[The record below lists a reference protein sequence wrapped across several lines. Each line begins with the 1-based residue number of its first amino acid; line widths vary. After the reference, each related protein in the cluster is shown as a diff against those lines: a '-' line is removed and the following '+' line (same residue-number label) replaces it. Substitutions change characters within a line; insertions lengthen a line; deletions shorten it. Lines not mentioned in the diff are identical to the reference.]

1 MKSLSIAPVR
11 WQAPDNP
18 NTGYFVNE
26 LNSLKELTKNSPG
39 GKKMV
44 YINVSFTR
52 CNGLDDVSI

>member
-1 MKSLSIAPVR
+1 MNSLSIAPVQ

-39 GKKMV
+39 KKMV
-44 YINVSFTR
+44 YINVSFTC
-52 CNGLDDVSI
+52 CNGPDDVSI